1 MYFNPSSTSLCLQ
14 HVKKMLGAS
23 GGLRI
28 VARAKKSDF
37 IPSDL
42 TRNSLLPS
50 FFRYDRVPR
59 GGGKFRR
66 ISHKSLETK
75 ISQLLTAQKKSHKY

>member
-28 VARAKKSDF
+28 VPRAKKSDF
-37 IPSDL
+37 LPSDL

-50 FFRYDRVPR
+50 FFRYDRVPQE
-59 GGGKFRR
+59 KFPAPA
-66 ISHKSLETK
+66 KKNWSLNPKITK
-75 ISQLLTAQKKSHKY
+75 NYFFKI

>member
-28 VARAKKSDF
+28 VPRAKKSDF
-37 IPSDL
+37 LPSDL

-50 FFRYDRVPR
+50 FFRYDRVPQE
-59 GGGKFRR
+59 KFPAPA
-66 ISHKSLETK
+66 K
-75 ISQLLTAQKKSHKY
+75 IFLVPEP

>member
-14 HVKKMLGAS
+14 HIKKMLGAS

-28 VARAKKSDF
+28 VPRAKKSDLL
-37 IPSDL
+37 PSDL

-50 FFRYDRVPR
+50 FFRYMYQLIIFP
-59 GGGKFRR
+59 
-66 ISHKSLETK
+66 ISDLIHLYLGLNFEMDSLN
-75 ISQLLTAQKKSHKY
+75 